1 MWNTI
6 ITCLFNSGLE
16 TIPIQTGSTSK
27 LKQLHWKK
35 FFKILLPSVL
45 GTMPDPGQAHEIEDM

>member
-1 MWNTI
+1 MSFQRWVGDDA
-6 ITCLFNSGLE
+6 NSNA
-16 TIPIQTGSTSK
+16 GSTSK